1 MIEVEGFEWE
11 KIRLYCLANEDV
23 KELLDSYQRFFNVDD
38 IELSENYDGEKQWI
52 DGMEHAYDSLI
63 KRDRTVKKN
72 STSETK
78 SRIWSGLEAWL
89 KKSSGNTVDIIYD
102 YIDYMITDKVDVWKM
117 LRWYR
122 NMGRLMPPYRILKNP
137 QLLYDDLIAGLVVWY
152 RDKKMFES

>member
-1 MIEVEGFEWE
+1 
-11 KIRLYCLANEDV
+11 
-23 KELLDSYQRFFNVDD
+23 
-38 IELSENYDGEKQWI
+38 
-52 DGMEHAYDSLI
+52 MEHAYDSLI